1 MSNARVATTGRM
13 PLDRQ
18 QILTAAVELADESGF
33 GAVTMR
39 SLAARLGVKPMA
51 LYHYA
56 ANKREIVDGMVDAVF
71 AEIDLPSPELAW
83 RPAMRQRAV
92 STRSVLAR
100 HPWATPLM
108 PARQHPG
115 PATLRHLD
123 CVIAVLR
130 RGGFSVSDT
139 AHAYSL
145 LDSYVYGFVLEES
158 SPFDDVSVLPDPVTA
173 LAQLIPRDTY
183 PSLHEFTFA
192 HVLHPDSAFES
203 EFEYGLDLILDSL
216 ERLLTD
222 DSAHRT

>member
-1 MSNARVATTGRM
+1 MGGGMAGTRTAANGRT

-18 QILTAAVELADESGF
+18 LVLTAAVELADESGF

-39 SLAARLGVKPMA
+39 SLAARLSVQPMS

-92 STRSVLAR
+92 STRTVLAR

-123 CVIAVLR
+123 CVIGLLR
-130 RGGFSVSDT
+130 RGGFSIPDT

-145 LDSYVYGFVLEES
+145 L
-158 SPFDDVSVLPDPVTA
+158 
-173 LAQLIPRDTY
+173 
-183 PSLHEFTFA
+183 
-192 HVLHPDSAFES
+192 
-203 EFEYGLDLILDSL
+203 
-216 ERLLTD
+216 
-222 DSAHRT
+222 